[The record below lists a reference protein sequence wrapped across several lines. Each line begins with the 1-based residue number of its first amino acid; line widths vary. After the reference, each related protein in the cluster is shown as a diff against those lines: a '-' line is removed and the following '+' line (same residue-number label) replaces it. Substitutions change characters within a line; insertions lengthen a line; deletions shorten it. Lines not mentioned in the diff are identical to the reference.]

1 MCAPLRARPRLLA
14 YALQADAYASV
25 GRCQGFDSDSEP
37 HRVSGLLREHLRGSK
52 HPRQRAARARA
63 PEVRLT
69 SCAIALLH
77 ALRAAPR
84 PALAPHCSAT
94 VRGVSES
101 AQSAPSAARSEARR
115 TPRARACSR
124 LCWHRS
130 AAPCSRHPA
139 PCAPGIRSEAAA
151 RVLPPVLAPQCR
163 AMQPASGAVRARH
176 PQRSSGA
183 LCPPALPPCACA
195 AQRARGRSELSTLRH
210 AFSKPL

>member
-1 MCAPLRARPRLLA
+1 MKLSSVYAWPSEWSMPNLNGTPACGTFQSVSHMCAPLRARPRLLA

-52 HPRQRAARARA
+52 HLRQRAARARA

-94 VRGVSES
+94 VRGVIES
-101 AQSAPSAARSEARR
+101 AQSAPGQKRAQKRAAHRALGRAPACAG
-115 TPRARACSR
+115 TAVPRHGA
-124 LCWHRS
+124 
-130 AAPCSRHPA
+130 A
-139 PCAPGIRSEAAA
+139 PCAPG
-151 RVLPPVLAPQCR
+151 
-163 AMQPASGAVRARH
+163 
-176 PQRSSGA
+176 
-183 LCPPALPPCACA
+183 
-195 AQRARGRSELSTLRH
+195 T
-210 AFSKPL
+210 